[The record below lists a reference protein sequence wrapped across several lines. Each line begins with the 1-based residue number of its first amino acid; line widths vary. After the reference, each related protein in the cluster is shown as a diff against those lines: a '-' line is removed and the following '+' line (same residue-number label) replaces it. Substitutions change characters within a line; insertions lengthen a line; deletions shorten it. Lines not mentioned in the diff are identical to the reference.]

1 MATASSLTLT
11 QKLYVAYYGRPAD
24 PFGLEAWATMIDKN
38 GGAVSVD
45 IVNQFGSSA
54 EANSLF
60 GGKTTAQK
68 VNAIYLQCF
77 GREAET
83 DGLRAWVQAID
94 SGRVTQAGAMLEIL
108 NGASGSDAT
117 AVANKLSIASA
128 FTSALDTTPE
138 ITAYAGDT
146 AASQARSFLG
156 AVTADASTLNAA
168 SNTLNTVISNILSI
182 AMQSDVQVD
191 TRGALQSL
199 DKGQS

>member
-128 FTSALDTTPE
+128 FTSALVASHVETQGFMHHEERLAAPHCV
-138 ITAYAGDT
+138 IPAQAGILVCPPRTA
-146 AASQARSFLG
+146 
-156 AVTADASTLNAA
+156 V
-168 SNTLNTVISNILSI
+168 
-182 AMQSDVQVD
+182 
-191 TRGALQSL
+191 
-199 DKGQS
+199 